1 MSAYR
6 RAAAEALDAL
16 RIESPTSFS
25 WFGELSTLL
34 SAEVVEAMSAE
45 TARTYL
51 CHGLQARLYSSF
63 YCAGEAIPRLRLR
76 LAEQPPGA
84 SPFID
89 SLSRAN
95 SGTGSRESGWT
106 VARTEDDGRL
116 VVHRDGL
123 NLWARPDEVR
133 GTDTSPGSEVS
144 VMLPPELL
152 RLSPGFYMALGD
164 EELDTREPLVRHY
177 WHLRSSGG
185 AALIA
190 AATRAFNRERLPFRL
205 KVLVDPAGYSRCDAG
220 VLYTPRR
227 LRVEV
232 RRLLPTLLASLAEH
246 LRPSAPALTKP
257 LADGLAVAE
266 SPANAESF
274 GMHRCGLLAEAAV
287 RAFELGLHATPDRLD
302 LVEQHFDEQG
312 IEIDRPYLN
321 AGSVDDYEL
330 AS

>member
-6 RAAAEALDAL
+6 KAVAAALDAL

-25 WFGELSTLL
+25 WFGEPSAPL
-34 SAEVVEAMSAE
+34 SAEVVEAMGAD

-51 CHGLQARLYSSF
+51 CHGLQGQLYSSF
-63 YCAGEAIPRLRLR
+63 YCAGQAIPHRPQRT
-76 LAEQPPGA
+76 APQPHGA

-116 VVHRDGL
+116 VVHRHGL
-123 NLWARPDEVR
+123 SLWARPDEVR
-133 GTDTSPGSEVS
+133 GADISPGGEVS
-144 VMLPPELL
+144 VTLPPELL

-164 EELDTREPLVRHY
+164 EELDVEEPMVRHY
-177 WHLRSSGG
+177 WHLSSSGG

-190 AATRAFNRERLPFRL
+190 VATRALNGERLPFRL
-205 KVLVDPAGYSRCDAG
+205 KVLVDPDGYSRCDAG
-220 VLYTPRR
+220 VLYTSWR
-227 LRVEV
+227 LRAEV
-232 RRLLPTLLASLAEH
+232 SGLLPSLLADTTEH
-246 LRPSAPALTKP
+246 LRPGTPALTKP
-257 LADGLAVAE
+257 LAGGLGVAE
-266 SPANAESF
+266 GPPGAESF
-274 GMHRCGLLAEAAV
+274 GMHRCGLLADAAV
-287 RAFELGLHATPDRLD
+287 RAFELGLHTTPERLT

-312 IEIDRPYLN
+312 IDFDHPYLN

-330 AS
+330 AA